1 MTTNQAQP
9 SNEIFNLL
17 KAPFPSRA
25 LEWKIGNMNKDKTR
39 GRALPYLKFQ
49 AVADRL
55 DAVLG
60 EHNWRNSYVAGPA
73 GGVVC
78 RLEVRVDNE
87 WIAKENGAGN
97 TEKEGIKGGLT
108 DAFKRAATMF
118 GVGRYLHSYESIGV
132 DVDDRG
138 HFQAPAL
145 PDFLLPADEVEQ
157 NRKDAEAAALA
168 EKDAAVTVA
177 AAIEAAGGTGG
188 EAEVEVVAVAV
199 AAKPAKPAKVAKAAD
214 VKDETPLEVQ
224 PESGT
229 GEASAIVELATT
241 PPTQVV
247 VDGPADTA
255 PVDTLE
261 GVTQATAE
269 PVAEAAAAEAI
280 VEAAVE
286 AAAEVQGEQPTEVV
300 VVVAAEA
307 TATVDADGVPVMPTD
322 LQEDEAKLVK
332 GLVERIAKNIPLNI
346 IREYVVEGK
355 GKTALGDKAKAYVI
369 ARLDHKQVE
378 LDAGSKAQAA

>member
-60 EHNWRNSYVAGPA
+60 EHNWRNSYVSGPA

-78 RLEVRVDNE
+78 RLEVRIDNE

-132 DVDDRG
+132 DVDERG
-138 HFQAPAL
+138 QFQAPAL
-145 PDFLLPADEVEQ
+145 PDFLLPAEEVEQ
-157 NRKDAEAAALA
+157 NRKDAEAAAEA
-168 EKDAAVTVA
+168 ERAAGVTVA
-177 AAIEAAGGTGG
+177 AAVDAA
-188 EAEVEVVAVAV
+188 AVL
-199 AAKPAKPAKVAKAAD
+199 AKPAKPTKPAKVTKMVETKDEASPEAPAAQAD
-214 VKDETPLEVQ
+214 VPKAEAVTVSAQDAVAETV
-224 PESGT
+224 
-229 GEASAIVELATT
+229 
-241 PPTQVV
+241 PTEVV
-247 VDGPADTA
+247 VGGPADTA

-261 GVTQATAE
+261 GVAKVAPE
-269 PVAEAAAAEAI
+269 AVAEA
-280 VEAAVE
+280 V
-286 AAAEVQGEQPTEVV
+286 AEVVADVVTEVPDASV
-300 VVVAAEA
+300 VVTEPAASA
-307 TATVDADGVPVMPTD
+307 DATVDEHGVPVMPANLT
-322 LQEDEAKLVK
+322 EDEAKLVK
-332 GLVERIAKNIPLNI
+332 GLVDRIAKNIPLNI
-346 IREYVVEGK
+346 IREYVIEGK
-355 GKTALGDKAKAYVI
+355 GKTALGEKAKAYVI
-369 ARLDHKQVE
+369 ARLDHKQGE
-378 LDAGSKAQAA
+378 LNAAAQEQAA